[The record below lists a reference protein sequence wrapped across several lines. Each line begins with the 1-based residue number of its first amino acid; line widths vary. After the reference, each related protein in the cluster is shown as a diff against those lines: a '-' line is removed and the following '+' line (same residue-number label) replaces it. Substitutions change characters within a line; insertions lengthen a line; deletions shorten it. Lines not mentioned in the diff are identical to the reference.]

1 MDDLDTPL
9 LRDSAESKDDSPGVE
24 ADDGSKKLGTISGVF
39 LPCVQNI
46 MGVILFLRLPWI
58 AGQAGGLLAMAIV
71 LLCALS
77 TTLTALSMS
86 AIVTNGRVPAGGPYF
101 LVSRNVGPAFGG
113 ASHCCSGCSSTF
125 SSCEEYRGCGRRESE
140 NRQRALQPRP

>member
-1 MDDLDTPL
+1 MSNLDTPL
-9 LRDSAESKDDSPGVE
+9 LQDITESKDDAGDTE
-24 ADDGSKKLGTISGVF
+24 AADASKKLGTISGVF

-58 AGQAGGLLAMAIV
+58 AGQAGALLATAIV

-113 ASHCCSGCSSTF
+113 AIGLLFYVGTSVATSL
-125 SSCEEYRGCGRRESE
+125 GRNKR
-140 NRQRALQPRP
+140 